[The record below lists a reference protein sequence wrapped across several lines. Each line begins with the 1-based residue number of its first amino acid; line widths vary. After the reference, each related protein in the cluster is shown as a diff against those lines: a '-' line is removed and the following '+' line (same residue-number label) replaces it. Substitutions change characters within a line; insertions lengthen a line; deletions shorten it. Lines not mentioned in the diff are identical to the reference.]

1 MDKQE
6 ILNCLSSFPYDHKE
20 YWLVTGAA
28 MVLYGIKDK
37 TSDIDLGCSAK
48 LADQLEADGYLYKR
62 TEDGKRWFK
71 YSEHIEIF
79 EEWLKDSVKI
89 VEGFPLV
96 SLKGLI
102 EMKQELGREKDI
114 KDIELI
120 NSFIKRSK

>member
-6 ILNCLSSFPYDHKE
+6 ILNCLSSFPYARKE

-48 LADQLEADGYLYKR
+48 LADQLEADGCLCQR

-71 YSEHIEIF
+71 YSEY
-79 EEWLKDSVKI
+79 
-89 VEGFPLV
+89 
-96 SLKGLI
+96 
-102 EMKQELGREKDI
+102 
-114 KDIELI
+114 IELTH
-120 NSFIKRSK
+120 S